1 MQSDDEDHVEA
12 QSSAFASA
20 PTLESRLREV
30 AGIFKDWKV
39 TRAQCHS
46 ALESRQEALTL
57 PSVIDERIQDLQRML
72 LHAGF
77 DVSNVGIL
85 IAILQ
90 DDPEAMIELNIL
102 LGEVRWQLREI
113 IYEAH
118 RRLDERGGAV
128 DGVES
133 SALDWITRNEKAIEQ
148 I

>member
-1 MQSDDEDHVEA
+1 
-12 QSSAFASA
+12 
-20 PTLESRLREV
+20 LREV
-30 AGIFKDWKV
+30 AVSSWTEGHPEKGL
-39 TRAQCHS
+39 S
-46 ALESRQEALTL
+46 ALESRQVALTL
-57 PSVIDERIQDLQRML
+57 PSGIDERIRTCSEV

>member
-1 MQSDDEDHVEA
+1 
-12 QSSAFASA
+12 
-20 PTLESRLREV
+20 
-30 AGIFKDWKV
+30 
-39 TRAQCHS
+39 
-46 ALESRQEALTL
+46 
-57 PSVIDERIQDLQRML
+57 ML

-77 DVSNVGIL
+77 DVSNPGIL

-118 RRLDERGGAV
+118 RRLDERGVAV